1 MRSTAFH
8 RPTALDRVLPGA
20 RLTEVQSV
28 ELALPIDEAWEAT
41 RHLDLSR
48 SRLVAALF
56 TARTLPARLLRRG
69 EEPSA
74 AVTLGIDDLGSTP
87 DEPGFQILVDEP
99 PSEVVV
105 GAIGQVWQ
113 LDIPFVHV
121 PDADAFADYEEPDQV
136 KVAWAL
142 QVDALDAESARV
154 SVEVRVDATTD
165 EAWDRFRRYFRRIGP
180 GSRIVRRT
188 HAAPAGS
195 GPRHPRG
202 ASADPAPPRRRLPGR
217 CRRRADPLG
226 HDPGPARRGLAV
238 AGPDG
243 QSAGRLLQ
251 PRPLRQRRSAQCPR
265 AAPGVAGAARRRRDP
280 GDPDGQRR
288 LRGPRPRG
296 APLAGAGQPL
306 RCSRANDSCASR
318 PRGPTGTGR

>member
-1 MRSTAFH
+1 MTDVTTSPAFEIRGDRRDLGPWLAGASVARMETTRS
-8 RPTALDRVLPGA
+8 RPRGARCGPPPSTVPALDRVLPGA

-56 TARTLPARLLRRG
+56 TARTLPARLLRWG

-74 AVTLGIDDLGSTP
+74 AVTLGIDDLRSTP

-142 QVDALDAESARV
+142 QVDALDAER
-154 SVEVRVDATTD
+154 EG
-165 EAWDRFRRYFRRIGP
+165 E
-180 GSRIVRRT
+180 
-188 HAAPAGS
+188 
-195 GPRHPRG
+195 RG
-202 ASADPAPPRRRLPGR
+202 GPGR
-217 CRRRADPLG
+217 C
-226 HDPGPARRGLAV
+226 HH
-238 AGPDG
+238 
-243 QSAGRLLQ
+243 
-251 PRPLRQRRSAQCPR
+251 
-265 AAPGVAGAARRRRDP
+265 
-280 GDPDGQRR
+280 
-288 LRGPRPRG
+288 
-296 APLAGAGQPL
+296 
-306 RCSRANDSCASR
+306 
-318 PRGPTGTGR
+318 